1 MDLSIS
7 EPGSFFSTSSRS
19 KEPHTDWLIKLL
31 GLSGDVLP
39 DIRENVMTMKTQ
51 LAAEDPDRSEEA
63 LTFYLSSRLI
73 KQSALKTGT
82 VGGIT
87 AVPAILP
94 VIGTLGTV
102 IAATLSDLA
111 YLTRKQIELC
121 YEISAVYDTDIDVEE
136 LRAITLALLGFSGTG
151 QMAKG
156 IAASTLMNIV
166 DVAKARYLRAG
177 MVDAASEVA
186 TKITPRIFGKA
197 YRLIPLIGIPL
208 SASVNIASTMMVG
221 NHARKYF
228 NTRSE
233 ALRSVDKQAIP
244 EPTVSG
250 AEINI
255 VKQKR

>member
-1 MDLSIS
+1 MDFSIS
-7 EPGSFFSTSSRS
+7 EPGAFFSASRRSRTSR
-19 KEPHTDWLIKLL
+19 TDWLIKLL

-39 DIRENVMTMKTQ
+39 DIRENVMAMKIQ
-51 LAAEDPDRSEEA
+51 LASEDPDRSEEA
-63 LTFYLSSRLI
+63 LSFYLSSRLI

-94 VIGTLGTV
+94 VIGTLGTA

-121 YEISAVYDTDIDVEE
+121 YEISAVYDTEIDVEE

-166 DVAKARYLRAG
+166 DAAKARYLKAG

-186 TKITPRIFGKA
+186 TKMTPRVFGKA

-233 ALRSVDKQAIP
+233 ALRPVVANDTPDSAALGAAIN
-244 EPTVSG
+244 T
-250 AEINI
+250 